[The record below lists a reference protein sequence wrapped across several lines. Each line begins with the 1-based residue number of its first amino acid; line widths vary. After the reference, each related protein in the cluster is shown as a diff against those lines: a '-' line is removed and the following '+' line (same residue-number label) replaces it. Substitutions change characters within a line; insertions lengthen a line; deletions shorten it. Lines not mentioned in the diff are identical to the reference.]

1 MNMSQ
6 EHKPGHQKTSSIW
19 YTYVGKGGAAVFA
32 FLWILLLLF
41 WIFGVLKW
49 G

>member
-1 MNMSQ
+1 MS
-6 EHKPGHQKTSSIW
+6 HDNITNHSNKRSIW

-32 FLWILLLLF
+32 FLWIAIILM